1 MNKSSDETFRIT
13 DLTVIQL
20 CPDDLHPQQLLK
32 DFRLLKKEGIY
43 VAFLF
48 MCEESAAVV
57 GFGQVRS
64 STITGPN
71 SWLLQIVMT
80 PHDPD
85 ALLTTSYYKEDVTE
99 IQQQHCVILMELI
112 VVVGLQFVESES
124 DVHVI

>member
-1 MNKSSDETFRIT
+1 MNKASDETFSAA
-13 DLTVIQL
+13 DLTVVQM
-20 CPDDLHPQQLLK
+20 CPDALHPQQLLK
-32 DFRLLKKEGIY
+32 DFKLLKKEGIY

-71 SWLLQIVMT
+71 SWLLQNVMI

-85 ALLTTSYYKEDVTE
+85 ALLTTSYYKDDVTE
-99 IQQQHCVILMELI
+99 IHQQHCEILMELI

-124 DVHVI
+124 DVHVL